1 MESSKINLILFFKNE
16 TLHKNIKNLVNIIC
30 LMIYDCI
37 VTSLGNLQFGNYFK
51 VFESY
56 FYFTDVLYI
65 RE

>member
-1 MESSKINLILFFKNE
+1 
-16 TLHKNIKNLVNIIC
+16 
-30 LMIYDCI
+30 MIYDCI